1 MSDYQAAWIAED
13 DREEDRQD
21 NEEESDDDDD
31 DDDMMDLPAGEDDCS
46 ESEGEEEEAMAN
58 IDSQTETMTEAGDE
72 DYDAKHV
79 NFASEVDALEALKNA
94 RVDSMFP
101 DEVDTPQVFVKM
113 SCWKFEFASKK
124 IFAGCGCKG
133 EISKVSRS
141 EKLQNQC
148 LGS

>member
-46 ESEGEEEEAMAN
+46 ESEGEEEAMAN

-113 SCWKFEFASKK
+113 
-124 IFAGCGCKG
+124 
-133 EISKVSRS
+133 
-141 EKLQNQC
+141 
-148 LGS
+148 

>member
-1 MSDYQAAWIAED
+1 
-13 DREEDRQD
+13 
-21 NEEESDDDDD
+21 
-31 DDDMMDLPAGEDDCS
+31 
-46 ESEGEEEEAMAN
+46 MAN

-113 SCWKFEFASKK
+113 SCWKFELASKK